1 MYYLVNV
8 AYLIWKVIEWCPDVI
23 ILNIVLQSEEWP
35 HLCLV
40 FENNFPL
47 PITNSII

>member
-8 AYLIWKVIEWCPDVI
+8 AYLIIRKTKEGWIMSRIIFLKWK
-23 ILNIVLQSEEWP
+23 EWP

>member
-1 MYYLVNV
+1 MHYLVNV
-8 AYLIWKVIEWCPDVI
+8 AYLRFIQKSKEGYTIFQSI
-23 ILNIVLQSEEWP
+23 FLKSEEWP